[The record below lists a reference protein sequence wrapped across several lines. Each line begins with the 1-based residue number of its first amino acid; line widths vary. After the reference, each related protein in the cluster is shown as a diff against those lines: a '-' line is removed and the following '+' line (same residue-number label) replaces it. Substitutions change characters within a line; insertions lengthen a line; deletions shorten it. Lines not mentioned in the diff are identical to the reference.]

1 MRRVS
6 SILDNFQAAKGAL
19 DLTVHTRDLRNSA
32 SSPSLLPF
40 VSCRLVKNLLDS
52 DAPVY
57 GILPYQ
63 LYGPGCCAVRP
74 ERMCY
79 RVEHHMITNNTQAE
93 TRRINY
99 MFKKLSLVLTGAL
112 ACASFSVQAE
122 DWRAWNIHNDGHPN
136 TAAMDRF
143 SELVSE
149 ATGGEINV
157 EVFHGGVLGSQPD
170 ALEQVRLGAIEI
182 GNFNLGPIGPIVKE
196 ANLVSLP
203 FIFKSVPHMFRVLEG
218 EAGETIAAAMAEAGI
233 KPLAWVDAGARSFYS
248 QKPINTPADV
258 EGLKI
263 RVMNNDLY
271 TSMISA
277 MGGNPSPMAFAEVQQ
292 ALKTGVVDGA
302 ENNFPSF
309 KSVGHYEVTT
319 HYSLS
324 EHLIIPECICVNTA
338 KFDALSEDM
347 QAAVRGAAE
356 EAALYQRELWAV
368 QSGQAREEVE
378 AAGIVVNEIADK
390 GPFQDAM
397 VAVYDEYL
405 AANPDMADLVEMAKN
420 TE

>member
-1 MRRVS
+1 
-6 SILDNFQAAKGAL
+6 
-19 DLTVHTRDLRNSA
+19 
-32 SSPSLLPF
+32 
-40 VSCRLVKNLLDS
+40 
-52 DAPVY
+52 
-57 GILPYQ
+57 
-63 LYGPGCCAVRP
+63 
-74 ERMCY
+74 
-79 RVEHHMITNNTQAE
+79 
-93 TRRINY
+93 
-99 MFKKLSLVLTGAL
+99 MFKRLSLALTSAL
-112 ACASFSVQAE
+112 VCFSFNANAA
-122 DWRAWNIHNDGHPN
+122 DTWRAWNIHNDGHPN
-136 TAAMDRF
+136 TAAMDKF
-143 SELVSE
+143 AELVGT
-149 ATGGEINV
+149 ATNGEINL

-170 ALEQVRLGAIEI
+170 ALEQVRIGAIEV

-218 EAGETIAAAMAEAGI
+218 EAGATIAKGMSDAGI
-233 KPLAWVDAGARSFYS
+233 LPLAWVDAGARSFYS

-309 KSVGHYEVTT
+309 KNVGHYEVTT

-338 KFDALSEDM
+338 KFEALSADM

-356 EAALYQRELWAV
+356 EAALFQRELWAV
-368 QSGQAREEVE
+368 QSGEARAEVE
-378 AAGIVVNEIADK
+378 AAGIKVNEIADK

-397 VAVYDEYL
+397 VSVYDEYL
-405 AANPDMADLVEMAKN
+405 AANPDMAALVEMARN